1 MLQNFTNRTVETM
14 AIFKSLTSVS
24 TSVPKRQW
32 KTGSSCSLKPQRLT
46 PAAGDSTC
54 PAGSG
59 RCACR
64 GAWQLPLGF
73 SGRPGARTARAPPS
87 ASARGPGP
95 EAPLGKPRLPSALPA
110 DRRMTLIYTHAVL
123 KIACLISRDALTFVQ
138 KINLSKRCVAE
149 N

>member
-1 MLQNFTNRTVETM
+1 MQNFRNHTVKTM
-14 AIFKSLTSVS
+14 AIFTSLTSVS

-46 PAAGDSTC
+46 PATGDSTC

-64 GAWQLPLGF
+64 GAWQLPLGL
-73 SGRPGARTARAPPS
+73 SERPSARTARAPPS
-87 ASARGPGP
+87 ASARGPGL
-95 EAPLGKPRLPSALPA
+95 EAPLGKPRSPSALPA

-123 KIACLISRDALTFVQ
+123 KIACLISRDALISVQ
-138 KINLSKRCVAE
+138 KINLSKICIVE